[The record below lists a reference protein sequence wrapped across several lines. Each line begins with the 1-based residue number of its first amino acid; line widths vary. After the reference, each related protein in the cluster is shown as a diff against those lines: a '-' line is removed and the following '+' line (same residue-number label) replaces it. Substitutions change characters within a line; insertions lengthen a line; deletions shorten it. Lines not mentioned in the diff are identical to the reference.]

1 VTITV
6 QVPGLHST
14 LQDVGRPGYYAMG
27 VPPSGALDMYAHEAA
42 NALCGNASHAASIEV
57 TFLGPTLVFSVPT
70 VIAVTGADI
79 DVTLN
84 GMPVPGW
91 TSQFVRAG
99 QTLTFG
105 ALRGGARAYL
115 AVRGGFAA
123 PLVMGSRSTYALSGL
138 GGLNGGPLRAG
149 DVLHIGNDV
158 LPGSDRR
165 PGEVVPESL
174 RPRSSGEQEIRVVP
188 GLCDYRLTAEAK
200 DVLYSTPYEVATEA
214 NRTGYRFHG
223 ASLSFVRRVAPFGAG
238 DDPSNVVNLGYP
250 IGSIQAPSGSELIC
264 LLRDAVTGGGYATV
278 GTVISADLD
287 LIAQLKAPD
296 RVMFRSVNVDEALG
310 ARRDRRLRLERIA
323 TLVQR

>member
-6 QVPGLHST
+6 QQPGLHST

-42 NALCGNASHAASIEV
+42 NALCGNASSAASMEV
-57 TFLGPTLVFSVPT
+57 TFLGPTLVFSVAT
-70 VIAVTGADI
+70 VVAVTGADI
-79 DVTLN
+79 EVRLD

-91 TSQFVRAG
+91 MSQFVRAG

-105 ALRGGARAYL
+105 ALLGGARAYL
-115 AVRGGFAA
+115 AVRGGFVA
-123 PLVMGSRSTYALSGL
+123 PLVMGSRSTYAPSGL
-138 GGLNGGPLRAG
+138 GGLHGGPLRVG
-149 DVLHIGNDV
+149 DVLDIGNDV

-165 PGEVVPESL
+165 PGERVPESL

-188 GLCDYRLTAEAK
+188 GLCDYRLTAEARE
-200 DVLYSTPYEVATEA
+200 VLYSTPYEVATEA
-214 NRTGYRFHG
+214 NRTGYRFNG
-223 ASLSFVRRVAPFGAG
+223 AGLGFAPRVAPFGAG

-296 RVMFRSVNVDEALG
+296 RVMFRAVSMDQALE
-310 ARRDRRLRLERIA
+310 ARRDRRLRLDRIA

>member
-1 VTITV
+1 MTIAV
-6 QVPGLHST
+6 QLPGLHST

-70 VIAVTGADI
+70 VIAVAGADF

-84 GMPVPGW
+84 GMHVPGW
-91 TSQFVRAG
+91 MSQFVRAG
-99 QTLTFG
+99 QTLAFG

-115 AVRGGFAA
+115 AVRGGFSV

-158 LPGSDRR
+158 LPGTDRR

-174 RPRSSGEQEIRVVP
+174 RPRTSGEEEIRVVP
-188 GLCDYRLTAEAK
+188 GLCDYRLTADAK
-200 DVLYSTPYEVATEA
+200 EVLYSTPYEVATEA

-296 RVMFRSVNVDEALG
+296 RVMFRSVSVDQALE
-310 ARRDRRLRLERIA
+310 ARRDRRLRLQRIA
-323 TLVQR
+323 TLAQR